1 MPGTDARRRV
11 SVQRCDPCA
20 NLHDHGDMPK
30 HLPTELT
37 QYVLNDSSKNP
48 PPYHVTQDDVSIP
61 LQLLELEKITGRQ
74 SLHERGGVIAVVCET
89 HWTGLSGP
97 SWQREMDLKLFGHE
111 ILRYWVGTPNQHRQT
126 NRPYGRV
133 RIGDAQRDLSRS
145 NGERFPAPG
154 YGCIPRAKMA

>member
-61 LQLLELEKITGRQ
+61 LQRLEVEKITGHQ
-74 SLHERGGVIAVVCET
+74 SVRGRGGIIAAMYET
-89 HWTGLSGP
+89 HWTGLSIR
-97 SWQREMDLKLFGHE
+97 SWGREMDLQLLRHP
-111 ILRYWVGTPNQHRQT
+111 ILRYWAGSPNLHHQT
-126 NRPYGRV
+126 SRPYRRM
-133 RIGDAQRDLSRS
+133 RIGA
-145 NGERFPAPG
+145 
-154 YGCIPRAKMA
+154 AKR